1 MKREGNRCSREDPE
15 IVATMAGLRAAL
27 EAAS

>member
-1 MKREGNRCSREDPE
+1 MKQPGNRCSREEPA
-15 IVATMAGLRAAL
+15 IVATMAGMRAAL